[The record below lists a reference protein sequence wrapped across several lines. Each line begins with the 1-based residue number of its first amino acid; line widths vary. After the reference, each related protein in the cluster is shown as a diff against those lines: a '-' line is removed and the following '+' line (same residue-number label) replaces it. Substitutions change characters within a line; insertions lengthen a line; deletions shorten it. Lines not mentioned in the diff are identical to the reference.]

1 MAQVPENEETRAGVR
16 SGEAGGQAMAKAR
29 VIITLK
35 RTIMDAQG
43 QTVEKALHNLGYEGV
58 QNLRIGKYIEME
70 VDGAPKEQLS
80 AQLDEMCRRLL
91 ANPIIEDFQSEI
103 EE

>member
-1 MAQVPENEETRAGVR
+1 
-16 SGEAGGQAMAKAR
+16 MAKAR

-35 RTIMDAQG
+35 KTIMDAQG

-58 QNLRIGKYIEME
+58 QNLRMGKYVEM
-70 VDGAPKEQLS
+70 DLNGAPKDKLP
-80 AQLDEMCRRLL
+80 AQIDEMCRRLL
-91 ANPIIEDFQSEI
+91 ANPIIEDFRVEI

>member
-1 MAQVPENEETRAGVR
+1 
-16 SGEAGGQAMAKAR
+16 MAKAR

-35 RTIMDAQG
+35 KTIMDAQG

-58 QNLRIGKYIEME
+58 ENLRMGKYVEM
-70 VDGAPKEQLS
+70 DLNGAPKDKLP
-80 AQLDEMCRRLL
+80 AQIDEMCRRLL
-91 ANPIIEDFQSEI
+91 ANPIIEDFRVEI

>member
-1 MAQVPENEETRAGVR
+1 
-16 SGEAGGQAMAKAR
+16 MAKAR
-29 VIITLK
+29 VTITLK
-35 RTIMDAQG
+35 KTIMDAQG

-70 VDGAPKEQLS
+70 LNGAPAAELP
-80 AQLDEMCRRLL
+80 AQVDEMCRRLL
-91 ANPIIEDFQSEI
+91 ANPIIEDFHVEI